1 MNNPH
6 LHHED
11 LRVVTL
17 AEALPRAQA
26 RVRALIPM
34 YREIGNAGVFAL
46 AMMELSLRRADQAS
60 AAGDVVAMI
69 RALED
74 LRGYKE

>member
-1 MNNPH
+1 MTNPH

-17 AEALPRAQA
+17 AEALPKEQA
-26 RVRALIPM
+26 RVRSLIPM
-34 YREIGNAGVFAL
+34 YRELGNAGVFAL
-46 AMMELSLRRADQAS
+46 AMMEQSLHMADQAS

-69 RALED
+69 RALQN

>member
-1 MNNPH
+1 MTNPH

-11 LRVVTL
+11 LRVVAL
-17 AEALPRAQA
+17 AEALPQEQA

-46 AMMELSLRRADQAS
+46 VMMEQSLRMADQAF
-60 AAGDVVAMI
+60 ADGDVVAMI

-74 LRGYKE
+74 LRGYRE